1 MTTYGIIYT
10 QVYIQRE
17 NISINILPI
26 LNVYKKNSSLSIYIY
41 DLRNDYAEPY
51 GLLSEIM
58 KK

>member
-26 LNVYKKNSSLSIYIY
+26 LNVYKKIVV
-41 DLRNDYAEPY
+41 
-51 GLLSEIM
+51 
-58 KK
+58 